1 MYVYKENNDTKMKR
15 DDWLSQVEW
24 KERGGKK
31 KKRKLKSTQSGV
43 RKSKI
48 ENEERERERE
58 GSIDKTKSRI
68 EKSTK
73 NLGKATVTLKPTLN
87 IYKCSN

>member
-48 ENEERERERE
+48 ENEERERERRLNRQ
-58 GSIDKTKSRI
+58 DKKS
-68 EKSTK
+68 
-73 NLGKATVTLKPTLN
+73 
-87 IYKCSN
+87 Y

>member
-48 ENEERERERE
+48 ENEERERER
-58 GSIDKTKSRI
+58 
-68 EKSTK
+68 
-73 NLGKATVTLKPTLN
+73 
-87 IYKCSN
+87 